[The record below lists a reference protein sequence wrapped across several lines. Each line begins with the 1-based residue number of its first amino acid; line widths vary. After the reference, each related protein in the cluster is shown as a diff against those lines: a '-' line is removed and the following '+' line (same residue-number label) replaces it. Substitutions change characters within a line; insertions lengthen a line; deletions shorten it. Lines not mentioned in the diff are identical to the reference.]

1 MSTLAFVDSDMIAA
15 AAVSRSG
22 GTMRGVAASNAGRCS
37 EVSAISR
44 ADTTYSGHSSG
55 RGAAR

>member
-22 GTMRGVAASNAGRCS
+22 PTMRGVAASNAGRCND
-37 EVSAISR
+37 VIAISS
-44 ADTTYSGHSSG
+44 ADTT
-55 RGAAR
+55 